1 METEIEV
8 GDIVEVSKG
17 LSGMSDSI
25 IRFWVPGG
33 EDHPQIEE
41 IFPTFGSLA
50 GALVVVDGLGLNDV
64 GRDPELCALHLFNR
78 PEIYLVLDIDDLCPL
93 SPLVRLA
100 MEAEDECV

>member
-1 METEIEV
+1 M
-8 GDIVEVSKG
+8 G
-17 LSGMSDSI
+17 LSY
-25 IRFWVPGG
+25 FH
-33 EDHPQIEE
+33 EKN
-41 IFPTFGSLA
+41 F
-50 GALVVVDGLGLNDV
+50 LGIPSLNDV